1 MIFNPQK
8 VEELKERYPLALQD
22 LYIQLDVKNGLR
34 VRPDTQPECVFDFF
48 DRVRLII
55 SREKEPSGRM
65 VIHIAGSVFDIG
77 ECQII
82 PLNDTL
88 VHHIVEHYALIS
100 GNNGGLEVIGISN
113 EKIIHLVYRLD
124 N

>member
-8 VEELKERYPLALQD
+8 VEELKERYPKALQD
-22 LYIQLDVKNGLR
+22 LYIQTDVKYGLR
-34 VRPDTQPECVFDFF
+34 VKPGTQPECVFDFF

-65 VIHIAGSVFDIG
+65 VIHISGSIFDIG